1 MGRNRGVSIEFA
13 MTAPGHLQTGPT
25 QDGISAS
32 PLKADIGACG
42 QHVLCGW
49 LPRCKGKF
57 DVLAL
62 VGCSLLSGLL
72 TQSVGTAGPDGVREQ
87 GPILLIRL

>member
-1 MGRNRGVSIEFA
+1 MRPLQEGNGEIDAAGREGRTF
-13 MTAPGHLQTGPT
+13 P
-25 QDGISAS
+25 
-32 PLKADIGACG
+32 GACT
-42 QHVLCGW
+42 HKSRRPDVFCGW

-72 TQSVGTAGPDGVREQ
+72 MQSVETAGPDGVREQ